1 MSSSPSRPAQS
12 VSNVA
17 GRHCDHGGEQV
28 LDLVA
33 GHPDQPGWWW
43 VAAALG
49 HGGGHQEGV
58 GDHGEGDPAVPG
70 APAADLML
78 VQADQPLAGLE
89 PLLDG
94 PPGSGHPDQGRK
106 RGGLGRVAA
115 VEGQF
120 PGALVAADQ
129 PMPPGLVAVV
139 VIVVKADERP
149 VVEPVALGA
158 LAARH
163 LLPGP
168 RRDLAD
174 QGVSAVAGPPASRWT
189 RWSQATATTYPI
201 ALASSSA

>member
-1 MSSSPSRPAQS
+1 MSPSPSRPAQS

-17 GRHCDHGGEQV
+17 GRDRDHGGEQV

-49 HGGGHQEGV
+49 HGGDHQEGV

-78 VQADQPLAGLE
+78 VQADQLLAGLE

-94 PPGSGHPDQGRK
+94 PPGPGHPDQGRK

-115 VEGQF
+115 VEGQL

-129 PMPPGLVAVV
+129 QPLPPDTCCQAHAGTWPTRAS
-139 VIVVKADERP
+139 
-149 VVEPVALGA
+149 
-158 LAARH
+158 ARW
-163 LLPGP
+163 L
-168 RRDLAD
+168 
-174 QGVSAVAGPPASRWT
+174 GPPASRWT
-189 RWSQATATTYPI
+189 RWSQATAST
-201 ALASSSA
+201 